1 MTAPLVFDV
10 SPANQ
15 LTSTQKAEII
25 RMCTEAYDEY
35 FGEMF
40 DYLPNSAHVLAYFEG
55 ELVGHAA
62 WVTRWLQQ
70 DDGPLLRTAYVEAVA
85 TAPAHQRKG
94 YASATM
100 RQLHAHIAAQG
111 FDLGGLSPFS
121 VDYYARLG
129 WERWRGPLAIR
140 SETGLQPSPSD
151 ECVMILRLP
160 KTPALNLDAQLSA
173 EWRRGELW

>member
-1 MTAPLVFDV
+1 
-10 SPANQ
+10 
-15 LTSTQKAEII
+15 
-25 RMCTEAYDEY
+25 
-35 FGEMF
+35 
-40 DYLPNSAHVLAYFEG
+40 
-55 ELVGHAA
+55 
-62 WVTRWLQQ
+62 
-70 DDGPLLRTAYVEAVA
+70 
-85 TAPAHQRKG
+85 
-94 YASATM
+94 M

-151 ECVMILRLP
+151 ECAMILRLP